1 MVHMVRPAIFLAA
14 LFIGALVASLI
25 ARRQERIEQAGL
37 RNDGVVFD
45 PIPARRRASAQG
57 AMFSLSGA
65 KELARQA
72 GLAPRSLV
80 LESGS
85 AQSGSTVAFSMNGG
99 SRSKSVSPVP
109 RRRSGYAA
117 TAQPAVLVQ
126 DPPWVSWSRPDS
138 WAPIVLFL
146 SIFAILTMAWALSM
160 NTLIS
165 SSKYNE
171 WGITWVFPIL
181 MLALLVLFIVWI
193 GAGRALRY
201 FALGILTVGL
211 LYQFRS
217 AIMLTYHQPDVPKE
231 MAVYVQTSPDTT
243 RTMRELEA
251 YANVSAGGKKDFK
264 VMYDSFTSWPM
275 EWYLRD
281 YNKQFIGEA
290 KAEPSADQRV
300 LLLEYAQHTSDENL
314 KQNYV
319 AQRYAMRWWFP
330 EEWYKNE
337 FLPGM
342 DPKTTP
348 FGQQIG
354 GALNT
359 TWSTI
364 SKPDLQGTLW
374 KYLMFRDPP
383 KPLGSEDMILFVR
396 KDAVQQFHYIQYPPP
411 RSYNLPVQTSSPPQQ
426 P

>member
-1 MVHMVRPAIFLAA
+1 M
-14 LFIGALVASLI
+14 
-25 ARRQERIEQAGL
+25 
-37 RNDGVVFD
+37 
-45 PIPARRRASAQG
+45 
-57 AMFSLSGA
+57 
-65 KELARQA
+65 
-72 GLAPRSLV
+72 
-80 LESGS
+80 
-85 AQSGSTVAFSMNGG
+85 
-99 SRSKSVSPVP
+99 
-109 RRRSGYAA
+109 
-117 TAQPAVLVQ
+117 Q
-126 DPPWVSWSRPDS
+126 DPPWVTWSRPES
-138 WAPIVLFL
+138 WAPVAWFL
-146 SIFAILTMAWALSM
+146 SLFTLFTMSWALSM

-165 SSKYNE
+165 SSKYDE
-171 WGITWVFPIL
+171 WVVTWIFPLL
-181 MLALLVLFIVWI
+181 MLGLLALFIVWV

-243 RTMRELEA
+243 RVIRELEA
-251 YANVSAGGKKDFK
+251 YANVSAGSKRDFK

-281 YNKQFIGEA
+281 YNKHFIAEA

-300 LLLEYAQHTSDENL
+300 LLLEYAQHNGDENL
-314 KQNYV
+314 KANYV

-342 DPKTTP
+342 DVKTTP
-348 FGQQIG
+348 FSQQIG
-354 GALNT
+354 GALGT

-374 KYLMFRDPP
+374 KYLMFREPP

-396 KDAVQQFHYIQYPPP
+396 KDAVQQYHYVQYPPP
-411 RSYNLPVQTSSPPQQ
+411 RSDNLPGPVSPPPMQ